1 LKSDLKKPKED
12 KSMHYRRSSGILLHP
27 TSLPGPHGIGD
38 IGPRAHAWLDF
49 LAEAGCSLW
58 QVLPLGP
65 TGYGDSPYQCFS
77 AFAGNPYLISLEA
90 LVAEGLLQQA
100 DLADLPDFPA
110 DRVDYGRLIP
120 WKQRMLDLAY
130 RRFIRSKR
138 RRLHQD
144 FAAFRQE
151 QSAWLEDFA
160 LFMALKEA
168 HGGAAWK
175 SWDAPLRDR
184 QRQALA
190 EARGLHAEAVERH
203 AFRQFIFFRQW
214 DALHKHA
221 RKRKIQIIGDIP
233 IFVAHDSA
241 DVWAHPEL
249 FFLDARGRPTVVA
262 GVPPDYYSSTGQL
275 WGNPLYRW
283 EVHQATG
290 FAWWLERIRAVLR
303 QVDIVRI
310 DHFRGFCAYWE
321 VPGRARTA
329 RNGRWVPAPGKEF
342 FQAIQS
348 SLGDLP
354 IIAEDLGVITP
365 DVDELRE
372 TFGLPGMKV
381 LLFGFG
387 VGYGG
392 GPDGP
397 FLPHN
402 YPVHCVAYTGTHDND
417 TVRGWYERV
426 SPEEADFYRRYMA
439 RDGHDVSWDFIRAVW
454 GSVAVLALAPMQDL
468 LSLGNE
474 ARMNYPGNPS
484 GNWTWRLPQGALNG
498 MLQARLR
505 EMNYLYYRQG
515 GR

>member
-1 LKSDLKKPKED
+1 MK
-12 KSMHYRRSSGILLHP
+12 YRRSSGILLHP

-38 IGPRAHAWLDF
+38 IGPRAYAWVDF
-49 LAEAGCSLW
+49 LAETGCSLW

-90 LVAEGLLQQA
+90 LVKDGLLQDA
-100 DLADLPDFPA
+100 DLADLPDFSPDA
-110 DRVDYGRLIP
+110 VDYGRLIP
-120 WKQRMLDLAY
+120 WKQSMLDLAY
-130 RRFIRSKR
+130 QRFVASKR
-138 RRLHQD
+138 RRWRQD
-144 FAAFRQE
+144 FDLFRHE
-151 QSAWLEDFA
+151 HSAWLEDFA

-168 HGGAAWK
+168 HQGAAWK
-175 SWDAPLRDR
+175 SWDASLRDR
-184 QRQALA
+184 QPQALA
-190 EARGLHAEAVERH
+190 EARIRHAEAIERH

-221 RKRKIQIIGDIP
+221 RKRNIQIIGDIP
-233 IFVAHDSA
+233 IFVAHDSS
-241 DVWAHPEL
+241 DVWANPEL
-249 FFLDARGRPTVVA
+249 FFLDAKGRPTVVA
-262 GVPPDYYSSTGQL
+262 GVPPDYYSATGQL

-283 EVHQATG
+283 EVHRASG
-290 FAWWLERIRAVLR
+290 YAWWLERIRAVLR

-329 RNGRWVPAPGKEF
+329 RNGHWVPAPGTDF
-342 FQAIQS
+342 FRTIQS

-365 DVDELRE
+365 DVDELRDA
-372 TFGLPGMKV
+372 FGLPGMKV

-387 VGYGG
+387 VGFGG

-402 YPVHCVAYTGTHDND
+402 YPVHAVAYTGTHDND

-426 SPEEADFYRRYMA
+426 GAEEADFYRRYLA
-439 RDGHDVSWDFIRAVW
+439 RDGHDVSWDFIRAIW
-454 GSVAVLALAPMQDL
+454 GSVAVFALAPMQDL

-484 GNWTWRLPQGALNG
+484 GNWTWRFREQALDM
-498 MLQARLR
+498 MLRARLR
-505 EMNYLYYRQG
+505 EMNHLYYRQNS
-515 GR
+515 R